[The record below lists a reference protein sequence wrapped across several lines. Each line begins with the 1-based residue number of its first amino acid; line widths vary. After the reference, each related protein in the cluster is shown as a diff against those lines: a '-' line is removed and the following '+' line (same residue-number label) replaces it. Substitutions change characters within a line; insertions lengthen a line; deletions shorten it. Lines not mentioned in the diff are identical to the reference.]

1 VFVDLLKTQLK
12 LKQALLANGELFHV
26 RCCTHILNLI
36 VQNGLKELDGCISK
50 IRESIKYVKG
60 SQIRKQKFL
69 ECVAHVSL
77 DSRKSLRQDVPIR
90 WNSTF
95 LMLESSFYYRRAFL
109 YMKLSDSN
117 YTKFCPSEKE

>member
-1 VFVDLLKTQLK
+1 MKTQLK

-50 IRESIKYVKG
+50 IRESIKYVNG

-69 ECVAHVSL
+69 EYVTHISL
-77 DSRKSLRQDVPIR
+77 DARKSLRHDVPIR

-95 LMLESSFYYRRAFL
+95 LMLESSLYYRELFF
-109 YMKLSDSN
+109 
-117 YTKFCPSEKE
+117 T